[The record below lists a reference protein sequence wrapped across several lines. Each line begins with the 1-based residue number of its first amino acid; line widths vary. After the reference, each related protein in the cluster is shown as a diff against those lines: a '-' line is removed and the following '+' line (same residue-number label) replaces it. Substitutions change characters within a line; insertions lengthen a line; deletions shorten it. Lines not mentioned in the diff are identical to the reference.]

1 MKQKGLSKH
10 RFYMSYGT
18 EETRDKQ
25 SLARVIRNHMALSN
39 ILQDKGAKVTV
50 DVIVDGKHNEATWEG
65 QVVDFVRYITNG

>member
-1 MKQKGLSKH
+1 
-10 RFYMSYGT
+10 
-18 EETRDKQ
+18 
-25 SLARVIRNHMALSN
+25 MALSN